1 MNKEATLGLFVMV
14 VLVVFMF
21 FTINMGSVFFSQG
34 NRTFKIK
41 FTNIATLEH
50 GAPVKQMGFDVG
62 EVNKI
67 ELITLAEP
75 APTQYI
81 IVTINVNDEARIAVD
96 SKAYIHT
103 LGMMGEKY
111 LDIAFGQGQPAT
123 EDDYIEGAS
132 QFELDRV
139 IQNTAALTDELM
151 DTVRAFNNTFGD
163 EEFQTDI
170 KLIVNN
176 ISNLSVNINELVG
189 DATGSIHTIMNNIQ
203 VASAD
208 LSSMIA
214 TAELFISKTK
224 MMVEANE
231 KNISLTL
238 ENTAMITTDVRSEV
252 MPDVIALMDDMKG
265 FSGKL
270 DNSMQRANNM
280 IAKLE
285 SLVDDNRNDIQTTI
299 TNLKDLSSSAK
310 KASVKVE
317 EMLNQDQGLVHDVF
331 YDPEFSAST
340 KETVKQ
346 AATTLKSVNTLQD
359 RFTFEAE
366 LRYFTD
372 DSRFDPSDSNIRG
385 DLGVQYDIN
394 DSMYLYAGGNNLGVS
409 NDLEARLGYRIAQLE
424 IYGGMIESEVAAGA
438 AWHPIDRL
446 AIGVEGI
453 GLTDSGKERLDVYT
467 HYQLWEYL
475 YLTGGVQDVTDKVY
489 PNAGLLMRF

>member
-1 MNKEATLGLFVMV
+1 M
-14 VLVVFMF
+14 
-21 FTINMGSVFFSQG
+21 
-34 NRTFKIK
+34 
-41 FTNIATLEH
+41 

-62 EVNKI
+62 EVSGI
-67 ELITLAEP
+67 QLTTIAEP

-81 IVTINVNDEARIAVD
+81 IVTVKVNDEAKIAVD
-96 SKAYIHT
+96 SKAYIQT

-111 LDIAFGQGQPAT
+111 LDVSFGQGQPAT
-123 EDDYIEGAS
+123 KDTLLEGQS

-151 DTVRAFNNTFGD
+151 GTVRAFNTTFGD
-163 EEFQTDI
+163 DEFQDI
-170 KLIVNN
+170 KIMVANLSSISENVNN
-176 ISNLSVNINELVG
+176 LVG
-189 DATGSIHTIMNNIQ
+189 GATDSINSIMDNLR

-208 LSSMIA
+208 LSSLIA
-214 TAELFISKTK
+214 TSETVISNIK
-224 MMVEANE
+224 MVVEANE
-231 KNISLTL
+231 KNIGLTL
-238 ENTAMITTDVRSEV
+238 ENTAMITSGVRTEV

-285 SLVDDNRNDIQTTI
+285 SLVEDNRNDIQTTI

-310 KASVKVE
+310 KASVRVND
-317 EMLNQDQGLVHDVF
+317 MLHQDQGLVHDVF

-340 KETVKQ
+340 KETVTQ
-346 AATTLKSVNTLQD
+346 AATTLKSVNTLKD
-359 RFTFEAE
+359 RFSFEAE

-372 DSRFDPSDSNIRG
+372 DSRFDPKDSNVRG
-385 DLGVQYDIN
+385 DLGVQYDIT
-394 DSMYLYAGGNNLGVS
+394 DSIYVYAGGNNLGVT
-409 NDLEARLGYRIAQLE
+409 NDLEARFGYRIAQLE
-424 IYGGMIESEVAAGA
+424 FYGGMIESEVAAGA
-438 AWHPIDRL
+438 AWHPFERL

-467 HYQLWEYL
+467 QYQLWEYL

-489 PNAGLLMRF
+489 PNAGILMRF